1 MNAKYLRSIIFTA
14 IIAVVLAAHSFTVQ
28 AASPQESVYLEY
40 LYINKKLIT
49 GTDKKITLYRE
60 MLPGGILEIA
70 GKGKSNAPIAKI
82 EVSTDDQATWKEN
95 TVSTDGTFRMSIKTE
110 MGMNLRILIRVT
122 DAKGNVNDVNAACQ
136 EIFISKM
143 TLNRAVREALDG
155 LMGAFMENNAGR
167 FMSYFSED
175 YVGDKSIYD
184 RKMRRRSG
192 RANNMDIRYSV
203 NNITPDSTD
212 KVSASFNFNRRYTA
226 IRTGT
231 TVKNSGVATIIFR
244 VVNVNGD
251 LKVYSIRGKS
261 PF

>member
-14 IIAVVLAAHSFTVQ
+14 IIAVVLAAHSFAVQ

-49 GTDKKITLYRE
+49 GTEKKITFYRE

-70 GKGKSNAPIAKI
+70 GKGISNAPIAKI
-82 EVSTDDQATWKEN
+82 EVSTDNQANWKE
-95 TVSTDGTFRMSIKTE
+95 TPVSPDGTFRMSIKTE
-110 MGMNLRILIRVT
+110 MGMNLRILVRVIDT
-122 DAKGNVNDVNAACQ
+122 KGNVNNVNATYQ
-136 EIFISKM
+136 EIFISK
-143 TLNRAVREALDG
+143 TALNRAAREALDG
-155 LMGAFMENNAGR
+155 LMGAFTENNAGS

-175 YVGDKSIYD
+175 FVGDKSIYD
-184 RKMRRRSG
+184 RKMRRRFS

-203 NNITPDSTD
+203 NNITPDSAD
-212 KVSASFNFNRRYTA
+212 KVSTSFNFNRRYTSLK
-226 IRTGT
+226 TGK
-231 TVKNSGVATIIFR
+231 TVRDSGVAAIIFR
-244 VVNVNGD
+244 IVNGD